1 MDPEIDL
8 DVNAGKRRSGNYRYA
23 INNSF
28 GFGFGGISAAIAFGR
43 Y

>member
-1 MDPEIDL
+1 AEP
-8 DVNAGKRRSGNYRYA
+8 RPGNYRYA

-28 GFGFGGISAAIAFGR
+28 GFGGHNVAIAFGR

>member
-1 MDPEIDL
+1 
-8 DVNAGKRRSGNYRYA
+8 GKPRPGTYNYA

-28 GFGFGGISAAIAFGR
+28 GFGGHNVAITFGR